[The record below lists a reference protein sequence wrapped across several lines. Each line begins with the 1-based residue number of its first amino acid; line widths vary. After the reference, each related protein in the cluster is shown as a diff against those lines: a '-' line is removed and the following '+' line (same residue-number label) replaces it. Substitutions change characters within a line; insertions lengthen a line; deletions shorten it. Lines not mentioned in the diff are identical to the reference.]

1 MAFFEWTEP
10 CRIPEVVPGSSR
22 RIVQSKA
29 NLNRNKEIVAQRGY
43 TQNQIACFCLSLLS
57 DAGWVFIIRKLLL
70 FLSFCGYTEHT
81 GLVVKTSS
89 QQGPLNNCYKA
100 FKVNSK
106 VNLITC
112 SAPSSYDS
120 CRCSTFI
127 FICALKP
134 AHTDRPSYFNL
145 ANLLANMNSY
155 KHPANRTA
163 LNLVQCPPNEYNSCI
178 DSLCL
183 F

>member
-1 MAFFEWTEP
+1 MKTTLY
-10 CRIPEVVPGSSR
+10 S
-22 RIVQSKA
+22 
-29 NLNRNKEIVAQRGY
+29 
-43 TQNQIACFCLSLLS
+43 
-57 DAGWVFIIRKLLL
+57 
-70 FLSFCGYTEHT
+70 FLHKDEDYLHDFG
-81 GLVVKTSS
+81 KTSS

-106 VNLITC
+106 LNVTTC

-127 FICALKP
+127 FIHALKP

-178 DSLCL
+178 DSVSFLSPEGNICLLNSPLCSH
-183 F
+183 